1 MTRLKDLVDLDS
13 PIKYELYN
21 GHRLKMV
28 GHDSPL
34 SISDV
39 EFDFLQNFIARNNIK
54 SCYEIATG
62 FGVSTLA
69 MGLGLKETGGRLVTL
84 DAYIEEKENSGY
96 AYETYSNEKYERSDG
111 FVSVNY
117 LIKKFSLENN
127 VFPFVGWSPDDTP
140 EAIKAIFGDTPLLD
154 CVFIDGGHFDDF
166 AIRDLDSII
175 PYLAN
180 EWTIFFHDRHM
191 LGETFKNHLINKI
204 GKDTTLVPGCHFP
217 QGYFLSY
224 ITNNEGIKL

>member
-39 EFDFLQNFIARNNIK
+39 EFDFLRKFIVRNNIQ

-84 DAYIEEKENSGY
+84 DAYIEEKENNGY
-96 AYETYSNEKYERSDG
+96 SYESYSNEKYERSDG

-117 LIKKFSLENN
+117 LLKEFGLSGN

-140 EAIKAIFGDTPLLD
+140 ESIKAIFGDTPLLD

-166 AIRDLDSII
+166 AIRDLDSIFG
-175 PYLAN
+175 YLAD
-180 EWTIFFHDRHM
+180 EYIIFFHDRHM
-191 LGETFKNHLINKI
+191 LGDKFARHLH
-204 GKDTTLVPGCHFP
+204 GLFGRDTTLVPGCQFP

-224 ITNNEGIKL
+224 ITNGDFVV